1 MTMTSIT
8 STATRKIRQLVS
20 SYQDTV
26 RTPIQSV
33 QSTIVAPSPTI
44 VDLREQIERYRA
56 WIAAN
61 IRESQAPSH
70 RMRAEK
76 YVEDALQPVV
86 VGGHEIRSF
95 APFRAELS
103 ALQTLTTG
111 QAAFLGISLLVLL
124 LGMLSL
130 GVQLL
135 VALVAIITVYYLGN
149 VALTFIVSAWTLE
162 HSAEEQIS
170 DAIVH
175 ALTDVEWPSYTI
187 LCPLYREAEVVSQFV
202 EAMQALDY
210 PTDRLQIL
218 LLTEEDDDATR
229 EAIRAKNLPAHF
241 ETVIVPDGKPRTKPR
256 ACNYGL
262 LKATGDYVVIYDAE
276 DIPDPLQLKKA
287 ILTFANHGPD
297 LGCVQAK
304 LNFYNKDQNILTRW
318 FTAEYS
324 AWFEMTLPGLQWADL
339 SLPLGGTS
347 NHFRTKTLHT
357 LGMWDVFNVTEDCD
371 LGLRLSR
378 FGFKTVVLDSITL
391 EEANP
396 RVKNWIRQRS
406 RWIKGYM
413 QTYLVHMRH
422 PRSFLP
428 PSRWRDFISL
438 QLVVGGRTLVLMVN
452 PVLWT
457 LLFIYLLFRPV
468 VEHTYHTLFPAP
480 VLYMGTTCLIFGNL
494 LYVYTTFTGCLKR
507 EQHDL
512 IKWALLMPIY
522 WAMSSWAAFIAL
534 RQLIT
539 KPHYWEK
546 TSHGLHMSNGP
557 VLGKP
562 IPEGLEVREDMRK
575 PVESPAPSPTT
586 VQKTIPEITSPSR
599 SISTDTL
606 PGYPT
611 TQMKAAAKQHR
622 NSLGALVRVTRSQ
635 LSNNRWLILTFVT
648 ACVLS
653 VASLVY
659 FFQNHGL
666 LLYADANAHLSIARR
681 IIDNLTPGLAQLGGV
696 WLPLPHLAMLPFA
709 QNYYLW
715 NTGLAGSFVSMPC
728 YIIAAIYLF
737 LSAQRLTKNGLASF
751 VGALVFML
759 NPNIL
764 YLQTT
769 PLSELVS
776 VVTMTAACY
785 YCLAWAQ
792 EGRPIHL
799 ILWAA
804 SAFLA
809 TMARYDGWFLFMAF
823 FGVVAVIGW
832 LKFGSLAR
840 VESALI
846 VFALLG
852 GLGIAMWFV
861 WCGAIFGDPLYF
873 QRGEFSS
880 QAQMQG
886 YLSGGQLYTYHN
898 LAQSIRYFAVL
909 TIETVGPGLFALSIL
924 GIAVFLLRRRFAP
937 DTLAALTFLGPC
949 LSYVVS
955 FYTGQVIVFVP
966 GAVPPDAPHQL
977 FNARFGSVAVPAIAL
992 FVSVLANYRFQLK
1005 WTWFRRP
1012 IGVLRWQAWASL
1024 MCVIVIVG
1032 QTLLTISGG
1041 IISLQDGLYG
1051 VSCAPAHPIIMYL
1064 AQHYT
1069 GGKVLKTVASS
1080 KIDGLEPLA
1089 GITFSNVVYEG
1100 SGNFWKNAL
1109 NRITPDVSWIVMN
1122 PNDPS
1127 DILARYV
1134 DVKNSS
1140 FQSQFT
1146 RVVEEK
1152 GGLSLYGRN
1161 QRVWVP
1167 VRPLSPALIADSN
1180 ARSQCRG

>member
-1 MTMTSIT
+1 MG
-8 STATRKIRQLVS
+8 
-20 SYQDTV
+20 SYQAV
-26 RTPIQSV
+26 TPIPTHFV
-33 QSTIVAPSPTI
+33 QGAISPPSPT
-44 VDLREQIERYRA
+44 LANLQEQVERYSA

-61 IRESQAPSH
+61 IKENQASNLQ
-70 RMRAEK
+70 MRARQ
-76 YVEDALQPVV
+76 YIEDALKPVV
-86 VGGHEIRSF
+86 VGGHEIRTF
-95 APFRAELS
+95 APFRLELS
-103 ALQTLTTG
+103 ALQTLTAG
-111 QAAFLGISLLVLL
+111 QAVFLGICLLI
-124 LGMLSL
+124 LSL
-130 GVQLL
+130 GLYFFRSQFMIGLI
-135 VALVAIITVYYLGN
+135 AIITVYYLGN
-149 VALTFIVSAWTLE
+149 VILTFLASARTLD
-162 HSAEEQIS
+162 HSAQEQIS
-170 DAIVH
+170 DALVQ
-175 ALTDVEWPSYTI
+175 ALAGVEWPSYTI

-210 PTDRLQIL
+210 PPDKLQIL
-218 LLTEEDDDATR
+218 LLTEVDDDATR
-229 EAIRAKNLPAHF
+229 DAIRAKNLPAHF
-241 ETVIVPDGKPRTKPR
+241 EIVVVPDGKPRTKPR

-304 LNFYNKDQNILTRW
+304 LNFYNKDQNLLTRW

-324 AWFEMTLPGLQWADL
+324 AWFEMTLPGLQWAEL

-347 NHFRTKTLHT
+347 NHFRTKTLHA

-378 FGFKTVVLDSITL
+378 FGFRTVVLDSTTY

-413 QTYLVHMRH
+413 QTYLVHMRR
-422 PRSFLP
+422 PQRFLQ

-452 PVLWT
+452 PILWA
-457 LLFIYLLFRPV
+457 LLIIYLLFRPI

-480 VLYMGTTCLIFGNL
+480 VLYMGTVCLIFGNL
-494 LYVYTTFTGCLKR
+494 LYVYTAFIGCLKR

-512 IKWALLMPIY
+512 VKWALIMPIY
-522 WAMSSWAAFIAL
+522 WAMSSWAAFVAL

-546 TSHGLHMSNGP
+546 TSHGLHTTSSVP
-557 VLGKP
+557 VPGRPPTDGLDSSDQVQNPHDSPSP
-562 IPEGLEVREDMRK
+562 IVQETIPGLT
-575 PVESPAPSPTT
+575 SPA
-586 VQKTIPEITSPSR
+586 R
-599 SISTDTL
+599 SISVETL
-606 PGYPT
+606 RGYPT
-611 TQMKAAAKQHR
+611 AQIRAVARAQR
-622 NSLGALVRVTRSQ
+622 GSWRERAQATRLQ
-635 LSNNRWLILTFVT
+635 LIDKRWLVLTFTT
-648 ACVLS
+648 ACILS
-653 VASLVY
+653 IASLVY
-659 FFQNHGL
+659 FFQNHAL

-681 IIDNLTPGLAQLGGV
+681 VIDNLTPGLAQLGGV

-709 QNYYLW
+709 QNNYLW
-715 NTGLAGSFVSMPC
+715 YTGLAGSLVSMPC
-728 YIIAAIYLF
+728 YIMAAVYLF
-737 LSAQRLTKNGLASF
+737 LSAQRLTKNGFASF
-751 VGALVFML
+751 VGTLLFML

-799 ILWAA
+799 IVWAA
-804 SAFLA
+804 CAFLA
-809 TMARYDGWFLFMAF
+809 TMARYDGWFLFITF
-823 FGVVAVIGW
+823 FGIAVVIGW
-832 LKFGSLAR
+832 LKFRSSAR
-840 VESALI
+840 VESTLI

-852 GLGIAMWFV
+852 GLGIAMWIV

-873 QRGEFSS
+873 QHGEFSS

-886 YLSGGQLYTYHN
+886 YLSAGQLYTYHN

-909 TIETVGPGLFALSIL
+909 TIETVGPGLFALSLL

-937 DTLAALTFLGPC
+937 DTLAALTFLAPC

-966 GAVPPDAPHQL
+966 GAVPADAPHQL
-977 FNARFGSVAVPAIAL
+977 FNARFGSVAVPATAL
-992 FVSVLANYRFQLK
+992 FVSILASYRFQVK
-1005 WTWFRRP
+1005 WTWFRRQ
-1012 IGVLRWQAWASL
+1012 VEVARWQALASL
-1024 MCVIVIVG
+1024 LCIIVIVG
-1032 QTLLTISGG
+1032 QTFLTISSG

-1051 VSCAPAHPIIMYL
+1051 VSCAPAHPIIGYL

-1080 KIDGLEPLA
+1080 KIDALEPLA
-1089 GITFSNVVYEG
+1089 GIDFSNVIYEG

-1109 NRITPDVSWIVMN
+1109 NQLTPDVNWVIIN
-1122 PNDPS
+1122 PNDPD
-1127 DILARYV
+1127 DILARHI
-1134 DVKNSS
+1134 DVRNPN

-1152 GGLSLYGRN
+1152 GGLSLYGRH
-1161 QRVWVP
+1161 QQLWLP
-1167 VRPLSPALIADSN
+1167 IRPLSPALIADFN
-1180 ARSQCRG
+1180 VRSQCKG